1 LALALLRADVS
12 VSVPAL
18 AWVGA
23 LAAFT
28 GWVWLSG
35 VWTRSGSLSLLEGQR
50 DLVYVAAAAAAVL
63 LVDVKSGPAA
73 LAGVVAAVT
82 GACSFGFVVEVLP
95 ELSPTPQ
102 RIDNLAEPI
111 GYPNAMGLLAALA
124 AVLALV
130 FAVDSRRRF
139 ARACGGAALALLI
152 PCLYL
157 SLARGPWL
165 ALALGLATTAA
176 LHDRPEFWK
185 SAVVLVPLPVA
196 SAVAVAVVPAGADA
210 APGSRPVRFLAS
222 LLVCVAAAGEG
233 MLAARLPELARRLAF
248 GRRRIAVAA
257 AVPAAIAFAAAA
269 SARTLTGEGV
279 HSRFG
284 GDLADLLTLSGHRRG
299 MYWSTALDGYAH
311 HPLLGSGAGTF
322 EQLWLLYRPTRIYNV
337 LDAHNAYLEV
347 LAELGPFGVL
357 LFAAAV
363 AVPLLAVRRAPR
375 TPLVAGAAG
384 AYAAYAAHVAID
396 WDWEIP
402 AVTVVALLC
411 GSTLVAG
418 ARRVALGPAPRAA
431 MFAAAIGVA
440 AISLAGLLA
449 NGALWEGSSALQR
462 RDFARARAEA
472 ATAER
477 WDLWSAEPEQ
487 LRAETELAAGNRR
500 VAAVVLR
507 RAVRRE
513 PNSYWLWAD
522 LAEATIGHERRAAI
536 QRAESLNPLELPLS
550 AP

>member
-1 LALALLRADVS
+1 VS
-12 VSVPAL
+12 VSAPAL

-35 VWTRSGSLSLLEGQR
+35 VWTRSESLSLLEGQR
-50 DLVYVAAAAAAVL
+50 DLVYVATAAAAVL
-63 LVDVKSGPAA
+63 LIDANSAPAA

-82 GACSFGFVVEVLP
+82 GACSFGFIVEVLP

-130 FAVDSRRRF
+130 FAVDSRRRL
-139 ARACGGAALALLI
+139 ARVCGGAALGLLI

-176 LHDRPEFWK
+176 LHRRPEFWK
-185 SAVVLVPLPVA
+185 RAVVLVPLPVA
-196 SAVAVAVVPAGADA
+196 SAVVVALVPAGADA
-210 APGSRPVRFLAS
+210 TPGSHVARFLAS
-222 LLVCVAAAGEG
+222 VLVCIAAACEG
-233 MLAARLPELARRLAF
+233 LLAARLPRLARRLDL
-248 GRRRIAVAA
+248 GGRRIAIAA
-257 AVPAAIAFAAAA
+257 AVPVAIGVAAAA
-269 SARTLTGEGV
+269 SARTFTGEGV

-299 MYWSTALDGYAH
+299 MYWSAALDGYAH

-357 LFAAAV
+357 LFATAV
-363 AVPLLAVRRAPR
+363 AVPLVALRRAAR

-384 AYAAYAAHVAID
+384 AYVAYAAHIAID

-411 GSTLVAG
+411 GSVLVAG
-418 ARRVALGPAPRAA
+418 ARRFTLGPAGRSAA
-431 MFAAAIGVA
+431 FAAALGVGA
-440 AISLAGLLA
+440 LSLAGLVA

-462 RDFARARAEA
+462 HDFARARAEA

-477 WDLWSAEPEQ
+477 WDLWSVEPEQ

-500 VAAVVLR
+500 VAAAVLR

-513 PNSYWLWAD
+513 PKSYWLWAD
-522 LAEATIGHERRAAI
+522 LAEATTGHERRAAI
-536 QRAESLNPLELPLS
+536 QHAESLNPLELPLG
-550 AP
+550 ATG